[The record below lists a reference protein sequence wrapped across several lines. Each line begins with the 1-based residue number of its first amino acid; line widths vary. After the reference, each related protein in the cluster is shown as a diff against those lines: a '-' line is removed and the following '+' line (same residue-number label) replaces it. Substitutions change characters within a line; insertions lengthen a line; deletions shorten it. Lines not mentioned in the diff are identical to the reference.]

1 MNLKNILE
9 LTDKAIANNNYEYA
23 KLLIEKEL
31 KLNPNVFELNFK
43 LGLLHNISGDLKNAI
58 NFYKKTTLLNPN
70 YSPAY
75 CNLGIVYDKLSNR
88 SLAIKYYQTAIEK
101 DSNNFKAY
109 FNLAN
114 CYLNN
119 DDLKNAEKYYYL
131 SLNIKHDNI
140 HSYINLFQIYDRS
153 NNLKKLDEILQKA
166 RSIFPKNLIVT
177 FFEAISEYRKSNY
190 QKTINIFEKLELDP
204 KDMSKNVTKYNT
216 LAKCYDH
223 LGMFDEAFK
232 SFKISNIIIHD
243 AFKKKVDK
251 KKYIKVIEKRFN
263 FFSKANFKKFPNK
276 IKEDKNVDPIFL
288 VGFPRSGTTL
298 LDTILRTHSS
308 IEVLE
313 EKPIVD
319 KLIKQLHNHLN
330 NDFMKLNELDEN
342 IRQELRSL
350 YFETR
355 DTFVSYENDKI
366 YIDKLPL
373 NIVYIGELLQIF
385 PNSKFILALRNPY
398 DSVMSCFMQPFIPND
413 AMANF
418 YNLLDTSKL
427 YDQVFRL
434 WTQYEEKLDI
444 KFHKIKYEEI
454 VENFDTSILNLLK
467 FLDLEWDN
475 KLKEF
480 YKTAE
485 NRGIINTPSYNQIN
499 KPLYT
504 KSVGRW
510 KNYKKYF
517 EELDP
522 ILKKWNSKF
531 NY

>member
-1 MNLKNILE
+1 MDYILKSAKNKF
-9 LTDKAIANNNYEYA
+9 DK
-23 KLLIEKEL
+23 
-31 KLNPNVFELNFK
+31 NPIIDFFE
-43 LGLLHNISGDLKNAI
+43 GISQYRK
-58 NFYKKTTLLNPN
+58 
-70 YSPAY
+70 
-75 CNLGIVYDKLSNR
+75 
-88 SLAIKYYQTAIEK
+88 
-101 DSNNFKAY
+101 NNF
-109 FNLAN
+109 
-114 CYLNN
+114 
-119 DDLKNAEKYYYL
+119 E
-131 SLNIKHDNI
+131 
-140 HSYINLFQIYDRS
+140 
-153 NNLKKLDEILQKA
+153 
-166 RSIFPKNLIVT
+166 
-177 FFEAISEYRKSNY
+177 
-190 QKTINIFEKLELDP
+190 KTIEIFEKLEIDARDTP
-204 KDMSKNVTKYNT
+204 KNIVKFNI

-223 LGMFDEAFK
+223 SEMHDKAFK
-232 SFKISNIIIHD
+232 LFEITNKLMNN
-243 AFKKKVDK
+243 AYRNKFDK
-251 KKYIKVIEKRFN
+251 NKYIKLIDERTD
-263 FFSKANFKKFPNK
+263 FFSQTNFKKWESK
-276 IKEDKNVDPIFL
+276 IQNDGENDPIFL

>member
-23 KLLIEKEL
+23 ISVIEKEL
-31 KLNPNVFELNFK
+31 KLNPNIFELNFK
-43 LGLLHNISGDLKNAI
+43 LGLLYNISGDLKKAI
-58 NFYKKTTLLNPN
+58 NFYQKTTLLNPN

-75 CNLGIVYDKLSNR
+75 CNLGIIHDKLDDR
-88 SLAIKYYQTAIEK
+88 SSAIKYYKTAIEK
-101 DSNNFKAY
+101 DSKNFKAY

-131 SLNIKHDNI
+131 SINIKHDNI

-153 NNLKKLDEILQKA
+153 NDLKKLDEILQKA
-166 RSIFPKNLIVT
+166 QNIFSKNPVVL

-190 QKTINIFEKLELDP
+190 HKSINIFEKLELDP
-204 KDMSKNVTKYNT
+204 RDMSKNVTKYNT

-223 LGMFDEAFK
+223 LGMFDKAFK
-232 SFKISNIIIHD
+232 SFKISNTITHD
-243 AFKKKVDK
+243 AFEKKVDK
-251 KKYIKVIEKRFN
+251 KKYIKLIEKRFN
-263 FFSKANFKKFPNK
+263 YFSQTTFKNFSNK
-276 IKEDKNVDPIFL
+276 ITEDQNIDPIFL

-313 EKPIVD
+313 EKPTVD
-319 KLIKQLHNHLN
+319 KLIKQLHVYTNNNFTNLN
-330 NDFMKLNELDEN
+330 KLDQN
-342 IRQELRSL
+342 ITQKLRSL

-355 DTFVSYENDKI
+355 EKFVSHKSDKI

-373 NIVYIGELLQIF
+373 NIVYIGELIKIF
-385 PNSKFILALRNPY
+385 PNSKFILSLRNPY

-418 YNLLDTSKL
+418 YNLSDACKL

-444 KFHKIKYEEI
+444 KFYKIKYEEI
-454 VENFDTSILNLLK
+454 VENFETSILNLLK
-467 FLDLEWDN
+467 FLNLEWDN

-504 KSVGRW
+504 NSIGRW

-517 EELDP
+517 EKLDP

-531 NY
+531 GY